1 MITVT
6 RALEEALLQHFIYKK
21 VEIAYAICK
30 PFPFFESLRDK
41 SFITNRMYNESL
53 EACSNLVPVSRVV
66 HNILTKLEKTFSV
79 SLLMTLFSQINL
91 HEYPNL
97 EMILQ
102 SFKDETLVG
111 AIYGKSSRATP
122 ILLEVP
128 TGSAQG
134 CSLQMLPP
142 PPPSHPPHL
151 PRGREPKASLQ
162 QREAPSSSDPAMPLP
177 GLIQEG
183 SHAVVT
189 EVNLTSKMN
198 EEEDPQETPSPAP
211 TTVHVSRDKLTPKTK
226 HEGDPQETPHTP
238 SSPVPVIGDESLE
251 PNDLEETQ
259 KVPTTPSSKKGKK
272 RKRNTQSSQR
282 KRLKKRSSKGGRGR
296 KGEGGLAKLAPLY
309 PTWALSEDS
318 TYFIVNTYII
328 SKLFTEGTKCAR
340 WWGFLW
346 ILCPYESMGQPGRK
360 MRTSHIPTHLV
371 PVLWKTSPGHG
382 IKEKLQ
388 VVDEETQRKDDSAC
402 NSKIMTR
409 AQKARAECAP
419 KSRSKVKYNR
429 SDLCPHAEAHA
440 SLFSH
445 HRKKPQD
452 DTMDFPHPI
461 PVTCGKAKGILYLE
475 KIKLGTSG
483 KFIQNEEGVWLTP
496 TEFVLEGKERST
508 NDWKKHVYFRGESLR
523 KL

>member
-102 SFKDETLVG
+102 SFKDVG

-238 SSPVPVIGDESLE
+238 SSPVPGDESLE

-282 KRLKKRSSKGGRGR
+282 KRLKKRSSRG
-296 KGEGGLAKLAPLY
+296 
-309 PTWALSEDS
+309 
-318 TYFIVNTYII
+318 
-328 SKLFTEGTKCAR
+328 
-340 WWGFLW
+340 
-346 ILCPYESMGQPGRK
+346 
-360 MRTSHIPTHLV
+360 
-371 PVLWKTSPGHG
+371 KTSPGHG

-419 KSRSKVKYNR
+419 KSRSK
-429 SDLCPHAEAHA
+429 E
-440 SLFSH
+440 
-445 HRKKPQD
+445 KPQD

-523 KL
+523 KLQQEGRLFCLK